1 MSSDLLLNEIE
12 RQEKYLAELPTDFKF
27 PLFNTKRALESQR
40 QNGYRN
46 TAVAAREIVDNAFEA
61 GASTV
66 HVVFDS
72 RKNGPKEV
80 VSAIAFIDNGAG
92 MLPTMARFALSWGG
106 GTHFDD
112 PSFIGKFGFGL
123 PNASINQTQLV
134 EVYTRTKASEP
145 ITKAWL
151 NLADY
156 GDFAQQSVPKPT
168 KGDLPQFVQKYMKEA
183 GLEFDHGTVVVW
195 VNPDRLT
202 YRMPATLAE
211 HLLDDFGV
219 AYRYLLNNRQLIVR
233 GKTVQPTDP
242 LFLDPK
248 GRYYVKPEDGGAKDV
263 IPGGLTL
270 SAKFTRD
277 ETTGSYH
284 LERVESEQD
293 IDRNNPNLL
302 SAGTMHLRVSRLP
315 YGFAAGGK
323 GSKDAPDD
331 AKRRFEIRQS
341 RRGMS
346 FVRAGRE
353 IETLDAFPRSARDRA
368 SGLGNWPHLQ
378 GYAYH
383 WGIEVRF
390 GPELDVAFGITN
402 DKQRV
407 RPIEDFWR
415 LLAEARVDEILM
427 RENLW
432 QQKTRKVEHDRI
444 KAEKAK
450 ASESPSPAEEA
461 AASVPTIT
469 GTRLTVPDR
478 SKPAARSKVEKK
490 AVETSKVTQETVEA
504 VKQALET
511 EAKRRPFKID
521 YFDDVHGPFYKPEWF
536 GPQVVVWVNRKHPF
550 YETLYG
556 DLLMLAG
563 GLKAKEAL
571 DVLLIAL
578 AKAEL
583 EIDNELSAQFF
594 EHQRVEVWS
603 KFLRIGLKNLSAMME
618 GPDEPEEANE
628 PPVLSATA

>member
-1 MSSDLLLNEIE
+1 MASDLLLNEIE
-12 RQEKYLAELPTDFKF
+12 RQEKYLAELPPDFGF

-61 GASTV
+61 GASAV
-66 HVVFDS
+66 HVVMDS
-72 RKNGPKEV
+72 RKNRSKEV
-80 VSAIAFIDNGAG
+80 VSAVAFIDNGAG
-92 MLPTMARFALSWGG
+92 MVPKMARFALSWGG

-112 PSFIGKFGFGL
+112 PNFIGKFGFGL
-123 PNASINQTQLV
+123 PNASINQTQVV
-134 EVYTRTKASEP
+134 EVYTRTKPSEP

-151 NLADY
+151 NLAEY
-156 GDFAQQSVPKPT
+156 GHFSQQSVPEPT
-168 KGDLPQFVQKYMKEA
+168 TGDLPEFVKRYMKDT
-183 GLEFDHGTVVVW
+183 GLSFDHGTVVVW

-202 YRMPATLAE
+202 YRMPQTLAE
-211 HLLDDFGV
+211 HLIDDFGV
-219 AYRYLLNNRQLIVR
+219 AYRYLLDGRQLIVR
-233 GKTVQPTDP
+233 GTPVEPVDP
-242 LFLDPK
+242 LFLDPR
-248 GRYYVKPEDGGAKDV
+248 GRYYVKPEDGGAREV
-263 IPGGLTL
+263 IPGGLTI

-277 ETTGSYH
+277 EATGSHH
-284 LERVESEQD
+284 LEKV
-293 IDRNNPNLL
+293 NNEEDVNRKDPNLL
-302 SAGTMHLRVSRLP
+302 SAGTIHIRVARLS

-323 GSKDAPDD
+323 GSKDAPEE

-368 SGLGNWPHLQ
+368 SGLGEWPHLQ

-390 GPELDVAFGITN
+390 GPELDEAFGITN

-415 LLAEARVDEILM
+415 LLVEAKVDEILN
-427 RENLW
+427 RENRW
-432 QQKTRKVEHDRI
+432 QQKTRKVESDRI
-444 KAEKAK
+444 KADKAK
-450 ASESPSPAEEA
+450 ASDSPSPAEEA
-461 AASVPTIT
+461 AAAVPTIT
-469 GTRLTVPDR
+469 GKRVTIPDR
-478 SKPAARSKVEKK
+478 SKPMAREKVDEQ
-490 AVETSKVTQETVEA
+490 AVKSSKVTQQTVEA
-504 VKQALET
+504 VKQALEL

-536 GPQVVVWVNRKHPF
+536 GPQVVVWVNRKHAF

-556 DLLMLAG
+556 DLLMIRG

-583 EIDNELSAQFF
+583 ELDNDLSAQFF

-603 KFLRIGLKNLSAMME
+603 KFLSVGLKNLAGMME
-618 GPDEPEEANE
+618 SPDEPEEGDEA
-628 PPVLSATA
+628 A